1 MQRPA
6 ALVLQ
11 LSGLAIVIF
20 SFLTLIFG
28 WFSSCIS
35 QPWLSLGTLLVYLV
49 GAGMYYTGDFGRI
62 IVEQKYPLLN
72 KKFLSDYCWGIGIAL
87 IAGGVIIVADNPAK
101 TSTIIVL
108 LLLGTIALI
117 LGARLRRQVEI
128 TELNQK
134 KGKRR

>member
-1 MQRPA
+1 
-6 ALVLQ
+6 
-11 LSGLAIVIF
+11 
-20 SFLTLIFG
+20 
-28 WFSSCIS
+28 
-35 QPWLSLGTLLVYLV
+35 
-49 GAGMYYTGDFGRI
+49 MYYTGDFGRI